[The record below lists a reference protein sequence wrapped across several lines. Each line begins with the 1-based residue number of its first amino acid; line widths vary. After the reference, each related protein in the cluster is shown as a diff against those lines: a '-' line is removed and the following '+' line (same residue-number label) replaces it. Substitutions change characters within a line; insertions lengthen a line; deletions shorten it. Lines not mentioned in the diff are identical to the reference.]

1 MSVAILSGSSSGIG
15 AHLAAKLLRCTALD
29 VVALSSRPR
38 VQTEEAIRCLTG
50 KVDSRLTVLSVD
62 GFGDA
67 DGDLEK
73 ARKEVES
80 RWGKGQVRAII
91 CSSGIVCS
99 CAPDSAS
106 FTVLTLYVCRTAQLY
121 PEKSLAQIDPVD
133 SMRSFQLNTL
143 SHLLVY
149 KHFVPLM
156 PTTRQL
162 ASFLKSFENDPAKN
176 IIASDLSLCLS
187 ISARVGSIS
196 DNRMGGSVRACFP

>member
-73 ARKEVES
+73 ARMEVES

-91 CSSGIVCS
+91 CSSGIVRSCS
-99 CAPDSAS
+99 PDSAS
-106 FTVLTLYVCRTAQLY
+106 FCLDFMSVERPSSTR
-121 PEKSLAQIDPVD
+121 KSLSP
-133 SMRSFQLNTL
+133 RSTPSTRCAPSSSTL
-143 SHLLVY
+143 SAICWC
-149 KHFVPLM
+149 
-156 PTTRQL
+156 TST
-162 ASFLKSFENDPAKN
+162 
-176 IIASDLSLCLS
+176 LC
-187 ISARVGSIS
+187 R
-196 DNRMGGSVRACFP
+196 

>member
-1 MSVAILSGSSSGIG
+1 
-15 AHLAAKLLRCTALD
+15 
-29 VVALSSRPR
+29 
-38 VQTEEAIRCLTG
+38 
-50 KVDSRLTVLSVD
+50 
-62 GFGDA
+62 
-67 DGDLEK
+67 
-73 ARKEVES
+73 
-80 RWGKGQVRAII
+80 
-91 CSSGIVCS
+91 
-99 CAPDSAS
+99 
-106 FTVLTLYVCRTAQLY
+106 
-121 PEKSLAQIDPVD
+121 
-133 SMRSFQLNTL
+133 MRSFQLNTL